1 MKKLLMGKLKDLFN
15 TTKYRRRVN
24 KFENNYYSVL
34 EEVNTY
40 KDKIISL
47 QNDKI
52 ALLEGYNKLKTEL
65 KQLKKETRNNEKR

>member
-15 TTKYRRRVN
+15 ATKYRMRAN

-34 EEVNTY
+34 EEINTY
-40 KDKIISL
+40 KDRIISL

-52 ALLEGYNKLKTEL
+52 ALLEGYSKLKTEL

>member
-15 TTKYRRRVN
+15 ATKYRRRAN

-34 EEVNTY
+34 EEINTY
-40 KDKIISL
+40 KDRIISL

-52 ALLEGYNKLKTEL
+52 ALLEGYSKLKTEL